1 MASTYTAPVGLGL
14 TGIPEHYGLIEELEQ
29 DQELCLIPEGLTSPS
44 QEAIEVAKR
53 DRELLARLEA
63 GESKKQQTAAL
74 TWEEYQVL
82 PKHER
87 DRLVVTQGF
96 AVAPDFVPEGVKK
109 LIVNRNGRAYLLIDD
124 QVDEYVAGKK
134 AYFDGKSREAKKKKN
149 KHKTAKLSRKR
160 NR

>member
-1 MASTYTAPVGLGL
+1 VASTNIAPVGLGL
-14 TGIPEHYGLIEELEQ
+14 TGMTVNTLMEELELK
-29 DQELCLIPEGLTSPS
+29 QEQKL
-44 QEAIEVAKR
+44 K
-53 DRELLARLEA
+53 EA
-63 GESKKQQTAAL
+63 GPDTPTLMTNDDQQGPKTL
-74 TWEEYQVL
+74 TWEQYQAM

-109 LIVNRNGRAYLLIDD
+109 LVVNRNGRAYLLIGD
-124 QVDEYVAGKK
+124 QVDEYLAGKK

-149 KHKTAKLSRKR
+149 KRKASKLARKC